1 MKKII
6 LFSLLIFTTIPGFTY
21 DYREILFGNNYENII
36 WIYLY
41 KVIDSFNEKST
52 AVTLK
57 DKNLEPQIINW
68 IDYGFYVKEFYK
80 IYDPAFIKPLC
91 IHNIF
96 FKKIDRVFK
105 ILFVRSAFV

>member
-6 LFSLLIFTTIPGFTY
+6 IFSLLIFTTIPGFTY

-80 IYDPAFIKPLC
+80 GKKYNDTC
-91 IHNIF
+91 IAELDFQSEDGNWIF
-96 FKKIDRVFK
+96 EK
-105 ILFVRSAFV
+105 